1 MMSFF
6 LQNGQCVY
14 CCSWKPV
21 NSVWGYPQHTERCTE
36 VSVRTYWTYWTVDVK
51 TLLEHTCR
59 HTWNSFFFLPIKE
72 ERCFS
77 IDGKFPNFSTYF
89 LKHPERHT
97 LVSIQHEVV
106 LSEWHLFIFHHLIA
120 FAAYQGF
127 LLVVIKFWI
136 GSEIRFIELRED
148 YKSAKIA
155 ARLSSL
161 WTSSSWYRISLL
173 IRYDLPNFNSH
184 PAVPEL
190 RKMAHQVEFIWRH
203 RRQSKE
209 PIQIKLTVWLRS
221 SSLDR

>member
-1 MMSFF
+1 MANVFIVAPESLSTLFEGTPSIRKDAQRYQF
-6 LQNGQCVY
+6 KHIEL
-14 CCSWKPV
+14 
-21 NSVWGYPQHTERCTE
+21 
-36 VSVRTYWTYWTVDVK
+36 WTVK
-51 TLLEHTCR
+51 TLLKHTSR
-59 HTWNSFFFLPIKE
+59 HTHETHFFLPIKE
-72 ERCFS
+72 EGCFP

-89 LKHPERHT
+89 LKHPERNT

-106 LSEWHLFIFHHLIA
+106 LSEWHLFLFHYLIA

-127 LLVVIKFWI
+127 LLVVIKFWF

-161 WTSSSWYRISLL
+161 WTSSSWYRISVL

-190 RKMAHQVEFIWRH
+190 RKMADQV
-203 RRQSKE
+203 
-209 PIQIKLTVWLRS
+209 
-221 SSLDR
+221 